1 MFCGQEPASYNF
13 GYMVNDYQEGT
24 DFGHHEERQEES
36 AHGEYH
42 TVSYEAD
49 EGGFKPQI
57 SYEDTEDLTR
67 SGYDS
72 NANNFRSNN
81 GYQGNDQNGGHNQ
94 NGGHA
99 NARAGAGGYN

>member
-1 MFCGQEPASYNF
+1 MQ
-13 GYMVNDYQEGT
+13 
-24 DFGHHEERQEES
+24 
-36 AHGEYH
+36 

-49 EGGFKPQI
+49 EGGFKPQV
-57 SYEDTEDLTR
+57 SYEDSEDLAR

-81 GYQGNDQNGGHNQ
+81 GYQGNDQNGGRNQ

-99 NARAGAGGYN
+99 NARAGGYNWLNSVIHLVLGLVFFVWYVLD